1 MEQKEMAK
9 TRLIIYVLM
18 AYGLTYLMGILM
30 WYGSTR
36 GYDLTVFPT
45 AQMMYPAAGVIIGL
59 FLAHKGEK
67 ILPAG
72 FFITVLA
79 TTGVLIVLA
88 LLSVFLPVNDLNIAG
103 MTMSVY
109 NLISQYILIIGS
121 IVALVFLAVAGN
133 EKRAAA
139 GLTRQNWKSAVLIV
153 LAFVG
158 IYIVRTV
165 VSVAVQGVSDGSGMQ
180 HVKEWAAMFK
190 NPMMWLNIAALPI
203 NYFFVFIAF
212 FGEEYGWRYYLQPV
226 LQKRFGLRAGVIILG
241 VVWGLWH
248 IPDDLFYYTQTS
260 GIQMIFAQQITCISL
275 GIFFAYAYMKTQN
288 IWVPVCLH
296 YLNNNLIPIISGTF
310 SADVLENQTVSWK
323 DLPVALVLNGL
334 CFGFFLLADVFKKK
348 EVQEEE

>member
-9 TRLIIYVLM
+9 KRLIIYVLI

-30 WYGSTR
+30 WYGSTK
-36 GYDLTVFPT
+36 GYDLTAFPT
-45 AQMMYPAAGVIIGL
+45 AQMMYPATGVIIGL

-67 ILPAG
+67 ILPTG

-88 LLSVFLPVNDLNIAG
+88 LLSVFSPVEDLNIAG

-109 NLISQYILIIGS
+109 NLISQYVLIIGS
-121 IVALVFLAVAGN
+121 IVAFIFLAVAGN

-139 GLTRQNWKSAVLIV
+139 GLTRQNWKSAVFIV
-153 LAFVG
+153 LLFVG

-165 VSVAVQGVSDGSGMQ
+165 VSMAGQGVFDGNGMQ
-180 HVKEWAAMFK
+180 YVKEWAAMFK
-190 NPMMWLNIAALPI
+190 DPVMWLNIVALPI

-212 FGEEYGWRYYLQPV
+212 FGEEYGWRYYLQPI
-226 LQKRFGLRAGVIILG
+226 LQKKFGLRAGVIVLG

-248 IPDDLFYYTQTS
+248 ITDDLFYYTQTS
-260 GIQMIFAQQITCISL
+260 GIQMIFAQQITCIAL
-275 GIFFAYAYMKTQN
+275 GIFFAYAYMKTKN

-323 DLPVALVLNGL
+323 ELPAALVLNGL

-348 EVQEEE
+348 EVQKED

>member
-1 MEQKEMAK
+1 
-9 TRLIIYVLM
+9 
-18 AYGLTYLMGILM
+18 
-30 WYGSTR
+30 
-36 GYDLTVFPT
+36 
-45 AQMMYPAAGVIIGL
+45 
-59 FLAHKGEK
+59 
-67 ILPAG
+67 
-72 FFITVLA
+72 
-79 TTGVLIVLA
+79 
-88 LLSVFLPVNDLNIAG
+88 
-103 MTMSVY
+103 
-109 NLISQYILIIGS
+109 
-121 IVALVFLAVAGN
+121 
-133 EKRAAA
+133 
-139 GLTRQNWKSAVLIV
+139 
-153 LAFVG
+153 
-158 IYIVRTV
+158 
-165 VSVAVQGVSDGSGMQ
+165 
-180 HVKEWAAMFK
+180 MFK

-226 LQKRFGLRAGVIILG
+226 LQKRFGLRAGVRILG

-334 CFGFFLLADVFKKK
+334 YFGFFLLADVFKKK